1 MLRLSHLLPLVAI
14 CGCADDPQ
22 TPAPMD
28 LERLGRAELT
38 PVYELALV
46 DTTLGGTL
54 SVGAAISNSGMIAGY
69 STLSDNT
76 RHAFVWI
83 NGEMKD
89 LETLGGPNS
98 AVLWPGI
105 NNTGRVVGV
114 SFTDQPDPHDA
125 AWSCEAFMGSSDRTC
140 RGFYWD
146 GDVMHELETLGGHN
160 GFATAVNNLG
170 QVVGWAETAFP
181 PFDDS
186 CKDPQVLTFHAA
198 MWEPASGTV
207 RALPPL
213 SGDAASA
220 ATAINDRG
228 QVVGISGKCYV
239 AVGDSSARASVLWES
254 GVPREIPNLGGVTWN
269 TPMDI
274 NDAGHV
280 VGFGNIGD
288 DANGS
293 PQLRAFLWTGGSSVT
308 EVGPL
313 NENDTL
319 AQAYGINAR
328 GQVVG
333 RSCGAAGCRA
343 FLYDR
348 GVIHDLN
355 ALLETHGA
363 RLELARQ
370 INDAGVITG
379 HAVHEGRVKMFIATP
394 RGHTQPD
401 A

>member
-1 MLRLSHLLPLVAI
+1 MQRTSCLLLLVAI
-14 CGCADDPQ
+14 GACADDGAR
-22 TPAPMD
+22 PALLD
-28 LERLGRAELT
+28 IERFGRAERE
-38 PVYELALV
+38 PAYDLALV
-46 DTTLGGTL
+46 DSTLGGTL
-54 SVGAAISNSGMIAGY
+54 SVGAAISNSGIIAGY
-69 STLSDNT
+69 STNADND
-76 RHAFVWI
+76 RHAFVWMD
-83 NGEMKD
+83 GVMKD
-89 LETLGGPNS
+89 LKTLGGPNS

-105 NNTGRVVGV
+105 SNTGMVAGV
-114 SFTDQPDPHDA
+114 SFTAQPDPHNA
-125 AWSCEAFMGSSDRTC
+125 AWSCEAFMGASDRTC
-140 RGFYWD
+140 LGFYWD
-146 GDVMHELETLGGHN
+146 GDVMHPLETLGGHN

-170 QVVGWAETAFP
+170 QVVGWAETDSP
-181 PFDDS
+181 PFDGS
-186 CKDPQVLTFHAA
+186 CKAPQVLTFHAA
-198 MWEPASGTV
+198 MWEPRAGTV
-207 RALPPL
+207 RDLPPL
-213 SGDAASA
+213 PGDAASA

-239 AVGDSSARASVLWES
+239 AVGDSSARASVLWEN
-254 GVPREIPNLGGVTWN
+254 GVPREIPNLGGNTWN

-293 PQLRAFLWTGGSSVT
+293 PQLRAFLWAGGSSVT

-313 NENDTL
+313 NPDDTL
-319 AQAYGINAR
+319 VQAYGINAR

-333 RSCGAAGCRA
+333 RACGAAGCRA

-355 ALLETHGA
+355 ALLETRGA

-394 RGHTQPD
+394 RGYVQPD